1 VLAVS
6 YFSGL
11 PGVAA
16 YQIEDGSRLVG
27 EWTVAGAGG
36 ELFSETLIKMPAE
49 ALEQRQRPLRSQPP
63 SSSDDE
69 RAVSVRSLQH
79 QEHSS
84 SDASD
89 PLPPFLTPSGSFG
102 CAHSSGNT
110 FHWRDLVSGS
120 LDSGP
125 WTLGLGSWFLAKQK
139 AVSRVMALVL
149 RSRTGSFCTG
159 RWMEVPVH
167 IDDLFNPV
175 NKLTES
181 ARRVIDRAL
190 EDSRRREHAVLTSAH
205 LLFAVAQAEWDRFAQ
220 AMRDANVSPHAV
232 LRSLHWSDGRSTASI
247 SRRSR
252 RARTPL
258 APDCT

>member
-1 VLAVS
+1 MLAVS

-120 LDSGP
+120 LDSG
-125 WTLGLGSWFLAKQK
+125 
-139 AVSRVMALVL
+139 AVD
-149 RSRTGSFCTG
+149 SRTGFMVS
-159 RWMEVPVH
+159 REA
-167 IDDLFNPV
+167 
-175 NKLTES
+175 ES
-181 ARRVIDRAL
+181 
-190 EDSRRREHAVLTSAH
+190 RE
-205 LLFAVAQAEWDRFAQ
+205 
-220 AMRDANVSPHAV
+220 P
-232 LRSLHWSDGRSTASI
+232 SDGASAPIADWFFLHRSMAGGSRAH
-247 SRRSR
+247 RRSFQSSE
-252 RARTPL
+252 
-258 APDCT
+258 